1 MFTSNFKNSSIKK
14 EDRILADLLSNAFR
28 SVQHQMLQS
37 PLNDLS
43 SPPINRSR
51 CRLNLYAMNSGILE
65 YFIKSKYGNSTRSFV
80 YNFRHQLVELICHA
94 DPAVYE
100 NIEKLILD
108 NQLISNLC
116 SDGFEENYRVLSK
129 NELLKGFILFKIK
142 QYNYAVELNLKLLS
156 TNQNEFDKVTEI
168 FVKDLFGERDNSN
181 YDFSTQFTYNISRKT
196 QQLFYDEIE
205 RIFE

>member
-1 MFTSNFKNSSIKK
+1 MFNSNFKNSSIKK

-28 SVQHQMLQS
+28 SVKHQMLQS
-37 PLNDLS
+37 PLNDFS
-43 SPPINRSR
+43 SSQINSPR
-51 CRLNLYAMNSGILE
+51 CRLNLYAMNSGILD
-65 YFIKSKYGNSTRSFV
+65 YFIKSKYGNSTRSLIH
-80 YNFRHQLVELICHA
+80 NFRHQLVELICHA
-94 DPAVYE
+94 DPAVFE

-116 SDGFEENYRVLSK
+116 NDGFEENYRVLSK

-142 QYNYAVELNLKLLS
+142 QYHYAVELNIKLLS
-156 TNQNEFDKVTEI
+156 NNTNEFDKVTEI
-168 FVKDLFGERDNSN
+168 FVKDVLGGLGSST